1 MYLVLCSRFVLCTGY
16 GIVSWAITV
25 LGHKFKS
32 KEHFRAKGALLYTIY
47 LL

>member
-1 MYLVLCSRFVLCTGY
+1 MAAWVVHLWY
-16 GIVSWAITV
+16 GSVTVPPTV